1 MSDRIAAFNRGR
13 VEQLAT
19 PEEVYEEAAT
29 VFVAGFI
36 GRNNRLSGVL
46 ADRQGDSGTVRLEGG
61 SVLQARVAAGLGAGA
76 SVTVSLR
83 PERVRLVPAEPVDG
97 AGGEG
102 LFGHVSELIY
112 LCDHIR
118 VHLADGP
125 AAGLVAK
132 FPNNADHQHVRPA
145 GRYRV
150 EWEADDAIA
159 LPVGH

>member
-1 MSDRIAAFNRGR
+1 
-13 VEQLAT
+13 
-19 PEEVYEEAAT
+19 EEPAT

-36 GRNNRLSGVL
+36 GENNRLCGVL

-61 SVLQARVAAGLGAGA
+61 SMVRARAAAALEAGA

-83 PERVRLVPAEPVDG
+83 PERVRLVPVESSDG
-97 AGGEG
+97 AEGTGG

-112 LCDHIR
+112 LGDHIR

-132 FPNNADHQHVRPA
+132 IPNNADHQHVRS
-145 GRYRV
+145 GGCYRV
-150 EWEADDAIA
+150 EWGAADAIA
-159 LPVGH
+159 LPVDHRP